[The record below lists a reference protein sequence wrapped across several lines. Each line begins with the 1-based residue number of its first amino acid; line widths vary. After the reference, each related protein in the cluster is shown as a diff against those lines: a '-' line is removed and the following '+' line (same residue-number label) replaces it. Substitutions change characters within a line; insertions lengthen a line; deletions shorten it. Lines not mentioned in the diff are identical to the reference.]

1 MTGERRPRKRPAFEP
16 VARLAARSSADP
28 SMRRPAATVAGSIL
42 VLLRA
47 AAGAL
52 WGLSI
57 AWGFPAWIGEA
68 AALFGG
74 DSGDSVPEGGFGADT
89 PLVLLL
95 VAVVCAVQVVF
106 GILLLFGSDPAR
118 VTVMIISVIS
128 ISSSFVGWWEL
139 DQEITVRTSL
149 ITLSLDIL
157 VLLALSSR
165 SAAAYA
171 RRPRRRVPASRSGG

>member
-1 MTGERRPRKRPAFEP
+1 MIGERRPRKRPAFEP
-16 VARLAARSSADP
+16 VARSAARSSADP

-74 DSGDSVPEGGFGADT
+74 DSGDSVPSWDNGDSAFSSIASAVMVNCVGSAEFARFASRLLSIVSSLRFALALAAWARTAFGAR
-89 PLVLLL
+89 P
-95 VAVVCAVQVVF
+95 
-106 GILLLFGSDPAR
+106 GR
-118 VTVMIISVIS
+118 
-128 ISSSFVGWWEL
+128 
-139 DQEITVRTSL
+139 ITVSP
-149 ITLSLDIL
+149 
-157 VLLALSSR
+157 VK
-165 SAAAYA
+165 
-171 RRPRRRVPASRSGG
+171 